1 MDGAHAIVGI
11 DVSKL
16 KLDIALLTNGK
27 VKSKV
32 IDNSPAGYL
41 SLLEGLAK
49 SKADMATIHICMEAT
64 GVYYEALALALHEA
78 GLKVSVVNPSC
89 IKGFG
94 RSENIRNKNDAIDA
108 GLIARY
114 CTAMKPAPWL
124 PLPLEQRQ
132 LRAWSL
138 RVQSLKDIRQQEENR
153 REALVVSGMAD
164 VAAHVAAHVKWINEE
179 IAKLEKEIDDHID
192 RHPGLKHDADLIKSI
207 PGIGPTTVARILG
220 HLGDIRRFRN
230 AKALAAFLG
239 VTPKHNTSGT
249 SVKGRSVICRTGSTS
264 LRAALFMPSMVG
276 RRYNP
281 ILNQF
286 AERLLATGMPKKA
299 VICAVMHKL
308 THLIYGVIRTGK
320 PFDANYLSK
329 NLAIQDGI

>member
-1 MDGAHAIVGI
+1 MEAAQSFVGI

-16 KLDIALLTNGK
+16 KVDIALLTDGK

-32 IDNSPAGYL
+32 LDNSAAGHA
-41 SLLEGLAK
+41 SLLEWLAK
-49 SKADMATIHICMEAT
+49 SKADLAAMHVCMEAT
-64 GVYYEALALALHEA
+64 GVYYEALAQALHEA

-114 CTAMKPAPWL
+114 CAAMKPAPWE

-153 REALVVSGMAD
+153 REAHLVSGMSD
-164 VAAHVAAHVKWINEE
+164 VAAHVAEHVKWIDGE
-179 IAKLEKEIDDHID
+179 IAKLEKEIEDHID
-192 RHPGLKHDADLIKSI
+192 RHPGLKRDADLITSI
-207 PGIGPTTVARILG
+207 PGIGSTTVARILG
-220 HLGDIRRFRN
+220 HLGDIRRFKN

-264 LRAALFMPSMVG
+264 LRAALYMPSMVA
-276 RRYNP
+276 RRHNP

-286 AERLLATGMPKKA
+286 AERLLATGLPKKA

-308 THLIYGVIRTGK
+308 THLIYGVIHSGK

-329 NLAIQDGI
+329 KLAIQDGI

>member
-1 MDGAHAIVGI
+1 MEAAQSFVGI

-16 KLDIALLTNGK
+16 KVDIALLTDGK

-32 IDNSPAGYL
+32 LDNSAAGHA
-41 SLLEGLAK
+41 SLLEWLAK
-49 SKADMATIHICMEAT
+49 SKADLAAMHVCMEAT
-64 GVYYEALALALHEA
+64 GVYYEALAQALHEA

-114 CTAMKPAPWL
+114 CAAMKPAPWE

-153 REALVVSGMAD
+153 REAHLVSGMSD
-164 VAAHVAAHVKWINEE
+164 VAAHVAEHVKLIDGA
-179 IAKLEKEIDDHID
+179 IAKLEKEIEDQID
-192 RHPGLKHDADLIKSI
+192 RHPGFKRDADLIISI
-207 PGIGPTTVARILG
+207 PGIGSTTAARILG
-220 HLGDIRRFRN
+220 HLGDIRRFKN

-264 LRAALFMPSMVG
+264 LRAALYMPSMVA
-276 RRYNP
+276 RRHNP

-286 AERLLATGMPKKA
+286 AERLLATGLPKKA

-308 THLIYGVIRTGK
+308 THLIYGVIHSGK

-329 NLAIQDGI
+329 KLAIQDGI